1 MTEEIPL
8 AELVPAP
15 SPAGHPLLAWLVI
28 LALVALT
35 IIAQRGPEKAID
47 PAAVDE
53 LQRSILEIQGK
64 YLVAAAQTPA
74 MQKSQ
79 LYQSVQSLDSGPLA
93 QRLTFI
99 VLAGELSGCDEALRQ
114 LAATRKFL
122 AQSGAAISNSHTRTL
137 AVLEHLYRDY
147 QSSKWNAPSVPLAD
161 RQHLTAELG
170 WFGSLALA
178 PDGVRAATGGE
189 EARDRVV
196 STAWKTFA
204 VVFTASAVLLSV
216 GAAGLAGAVM
226 FIALAVSGRL
236 VLKGGARSAS
246 SGIYIETFAVWMV
259 LLTALSLAA
268 ILIPHARD
276 HRLFYSGAA
285 SLLSL
290 AAIGWPV
297 LRGLSWSSVRH
308 DVGWYR
314 PGQAWREVLWGV
326 VCYASSLPLIAC
338 GFMITLLLLRIQHAV
353 TGTPGGLESQSM
365 PAHPVIEWVSMGG
378 AWDRVAVLLLACVI
392 APIVEE
398 TIFRGALYRYLRD
411 ATWKWRTGLGV
422 VFSAFTN
429 SLIFA
434 VIHPQ
439 GLFAAPVLMS
449 IAIGFSLARE
459 WRGSLL
465 TPMTMH
471 AINNGVMLIM
481 LFSLI

>member
-15 SPAGHPLLAWLVI
+15 SPPGRPLIAWLVI
-28 LALVALT
+28 VSLVALT
-35 IIAQRGPEKAID
+35 ITAQRGPGKAID
-47 PAAVDE
+47 PAAVDD

-74 MQKSQ
+74 MQKSE
-79 LYQSVQSLDSGPLA
+79 LYQSVQSLDTGPLV
-93 QRLTFI
+93 QRLAFV
-99 VLAGELSGCDEALRQ
+99 VLAGELRGFDEALRQ

-122 AQSGAAISNSHTRTL
+122 AQSGAAVSQSHQRTL
-137 AVLEHLYRDY
+137 GVLEHLYRDF
-147 QSSKWNAPSVPLAD
+147 SASKWHAPSVPLAD
-161 RQHLTAELG
+161 RQHLVSELG

-178 PDGVRAATGGE
+178 PDGVRAAAGGQA
-189 EARDRVV
+189 ARSQVV
-196 STAWKTFA
+196 SAAWKTFI
-204 VVFTASAVLLSV
+204 VVLTASIVFLCV
-216 GAAGLAGAVM
+216 GAAGLAGAAM
-226 FIALAVSGRL
+226 FIAYALSGRL
-236 VLKGGARSAS
+236 VRRGGARYGN
-246 SGIYIETFAVWMV
+246 SGLYIETFAVWMV

-268 ILIPHARD
+268 IFMPQARD

-290 AAIGWPV
+290 AAIGWPL
-297 LRGLSWSSVRH
+297 LRGLSWASVRR
-308 DVGWYR
+308 DIGWYL
-314 PGQAWREVLWGV
+314 PGPAWREVLWGV
-326 VCYASSLPLIAC
+326 VCYASSLPIIAC
-338 GFMITLLLLRIQHAV
+338 GFAMTLLLLQMQHAI
-353 TGTPGGLESQSM
+353 TGAPGGFDSPSA
-365 PAHPVIEWVSMGG
+365 PAHPVIEWVSKGG
-378 AWDRVAVLLLACVI
+378 MADRFAVVLLACVI
-392 APIVEE
+392 APLVEE
-398 TIFRGALYRYLRD
+398 SVFRGALYRYLRD
-411 ATWKWRTGLGV
+411 TTGKWRTGAGIA
-422 VFSAFTN
+422 FSAFTN

-449 IAIGFSLARE
+449 IAVGFSLARE

>member
-15 SPAGHPLLAWLVI
+15 SPDGHPLVAWLVI
-28 LALVALT
+28 LTLVALT
-35 IIAQRGPEKAID
+35 IVVQRGPEKAID
-47 PAAVDE
+47 PAAADE

-74 MQKSQ
+74 MQKTQ
-79 LYQSVQSLDSGPLA
+79 LYQSVQSLDSGPVV
-93 QRLTFI
+93 QRLAFV
-99 VLAGELSGCDEALRQ
+99 VLAGELRGFDEALRQ

-122 AQSGAAISNSHTRTL
+122 EQSGTAVSGANQRTL
-137 AVLEHLYRDY
+137 GVLEHLYRDY
-147 QSSKWNAPSVPLAD
+147 RASKWKAPSVPLAD
-161 RQHLTAELG
+161 RKHLISELG

-178 PDGVRAATGGE
+178 PDGVRAATGGQ
-189 EARDRVV
+189 EARSEVV
-196 STAWKTFA
+196 SAAWKAF
-204 VVFTASAVLLSV
+204 VFVLMASIVFLCV
-216 GAAGLAGAVM
+216 GAAGLAGATM
-226 FIALAVSGRL
+226 FIVFALSGRL
-236 VLKGGARSAS
+236 VRKGGARSGN
-246 SGIYIETFAVWMV
+246 SGLYIETFAVWMV

-268 ILIPHARD
+268 IFIPHARD

-290 AAIGWPV
+290 AAIAWPV

-308 DVGWYR
+308 DIGWYR
-314 PGQAWREVLWGV
+314 PGPAWREVLWGV

-338 GFMITLLLLRIQHAV
+338 GFAITLLLLQMQHAI
-353 TGTPGGLESQSM
+353 TGAPGGLESQSA
-365 PAHPVIEWVSMGG
+365 PAHPVIEWVSKGGMG
-378 AWDRVAVLLLACVI
+378 DRLAVMLLACVI
-392 APIVEE
+392 APLVEE
-398 TIFRGALYRYLRD
+398 SVFRGALYRYLRD
-411 ATWKWRTGLGV
+411 TTWKWRTGAGIA
-422 VFSAFTN
+422 FSAFTN

-449 IAIGFSLARE
+449 IAVGFSLARE

-465 TPMTMH
+465 TPITMH